1 MNNEIPNE
9 FLMED
14 TPYSTRNQNGVVT
27 FFDTFEEA
35 LIDFL
40 GYNGYRL
47 DIEIDG
53 ANVHFY
59 RDELPVAKNSQ
70 PGSLAYMNPSKY
82 VEYESK
88 VVVDRKQK

>member
-1 MNNEIPNE
+1 MQ
-9 FLMED
+9 D

-27 FFDTFEEA
+27 FFNTAEEA
-35 LIDFL
+35 FADFM
-40 GYNGYRL
+40 GYDGYRL
-47 DIEIDG
+47 DIEING
-53 ANVHFY
+53 ANIHIY

-88 VVVDRKQK
+88 IVVNRK